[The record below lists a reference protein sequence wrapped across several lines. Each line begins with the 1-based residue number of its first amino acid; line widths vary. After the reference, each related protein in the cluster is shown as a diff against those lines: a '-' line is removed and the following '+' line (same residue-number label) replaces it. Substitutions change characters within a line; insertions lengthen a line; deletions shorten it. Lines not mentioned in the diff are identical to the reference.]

1 MTLEQLLG
9 LLSLGAKKGAS
20 DIHLEAGYPP
30 WYRINGELFAAKLDK
45 LTSEDTALLA
55 RHVLGESSPFLA
67 GAVRDVD
74 RGFGIQGVSR
84 FRASFL
90 RQRGSVG
97 VVLRV
102 IPFEIPSLGDLHLPA
117 VLQQIAGARHGLVLV
132 TGATGA
138 GKTTTIAALLNHIN
152 LSDRLHIVTIEDPVE
167 YVFHPEKSVVIQ
179 REVGSDTA
187 SFEEALRA
195 AMRQDP
201 DVLMVGEMRDRET
214 AETCLKAAE
223 TGHLVISSLHTTDA
237 TRTVGRLV
245 GMFSPEEQR
254 EVRNRLADHLKA
266 VVSQRLVMRQDGA
279 GQLPAVEVLLATRSV
294 QEAVRDPA
302 KTDELFNLMERG
314 RDELGM
320 QTFDQHLVELCR
332 SRLISPET
340 AKHFATRRAEVERT
354 LMLGGG
360 E

>member
-45 LTSEDTALLA
+45 LTAEDTALLA
-55 RHVLGESSPFLA
+55 RHILGESSPFLI

-102 IPFEIPSLGDLHLPA
+102 IPFQIPTLSDLHLPP
-117 VLQQIAGARHGLVLV
+117 VLGQVAGARHGLVLV

-138 GKTTTIAALLNHIN
+138 GKTTTIAALLDHVNHT
-152 LSDRLHIVTIEDPVE
+152 DRLHVITIEDPVE
-167 YVFHPEKSVVIQ
+167 YVFQPEKSVIIQ

-195 AMRQDP
+195 ALRQDP

-237 TRTVGRLV
+237 TRTIGRLV
-245 GMFSPEEQR
+245 GMFATEEQHT
-254 EVRNRLADHLKA
+254 VRNRLADCLKA

-279 GQLPAVEVLLATRSV
+279 GQLPAVEVMLATRSV
-294 QEAVRDPA
+294 QEVLRDPA
-302 KTDELFNLMERG
+302 KSDDLFALMERG
-314 RDELGM
+314 RDDLGM
-320 QTFDQHLVELCR
+320 QTFDQHLVEMCR
-332 SRLISPET
+332 SGLISAET
-340 AKHFATRRAEVERT
+340 AKHFATRRAEVERV
-354 LMLGGG
+354 LLLGGG

>member
-20 DIHLEAGYPP
+20 DIHLEVGYPP

-45 LTSEDTALLA
+45 LTPEDTQLLA
-55 RHVLGESSPFLA
+55 RHILGESSPFFT
-67 GAVRDVD
+67 GAKSDVD
-74 RGFGIQGVSR
+74 RGFGIQGISR

-97 VVLRV
+97 AVLRV
-102 IPFEIPSLGDLHLPA
+102 IPFDIPSVAELHLPA
-117 VLQQIAGARHGLVLV
+117 VCEQIAKARHGLVLV

-138 GKTTTIAALLNHIN
+138 GKTTTIASLVNHIN
-152 LSDRLHIVTIEDPVE
+152 HTERLHVITIEDPVE
-167 YVFHPEKSVVIQ
+167 YVFRPEQSVIIQ

-187 SFEEALRA
+187 SFEDALRA
-195 AMRQDP
+195 ALRQDP

-237 TRTVGRLV
+237 TRTIGRLV
-245 GMFSPEEQR
+245 GMFPPEEQHAAR
-254 EVRNRLADHLKA
+254 HRLADNLRA
-266 VVSQRLVMRQDGA
+266 IVSQRLVMRQDGA
-279 GQLPAVEVLLATRSV
+279 GQLPAVEVLLSTRSV
-294 QEAVRDPA
+294 QEAIRDPA
-302 KTDELFNLMERG
+302 KIDELFALMERG
-314 RDELGM
+314 HDDVGM

-332 SRLISPET
+332 SGLISNEV
-340 AKHFATRRAEVERT
+340 AKHFASRRAEVERA
-354 LMLGGG
+354 LLLGGEG
-360 E
+360 